1 MEASDEVLEPHDSF
15 SLIGLHGGIG
25 SASVSGVDS
34 TVVVDGGGG
43 GGGGVEGGVVAADE
57 SQGMCSLGRSWW
69 GFCEVGEVVDLRY
82 THM

>member
-25 SASVSGVDS
+25 GASVSGVDS
-34 TVVVDGGGG
+34 TVVVDGGA
-43 GGGGVEGGVVAADE
+43 EGGVVAADE

-69 GFCEVGEVVDLRY
+69 GSCEVGDSFS
-82 THM
+82 